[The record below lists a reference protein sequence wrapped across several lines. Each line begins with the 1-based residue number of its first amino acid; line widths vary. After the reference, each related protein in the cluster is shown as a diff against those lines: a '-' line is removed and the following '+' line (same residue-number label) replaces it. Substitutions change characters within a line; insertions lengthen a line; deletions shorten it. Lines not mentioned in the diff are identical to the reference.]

1 MTNKKLKF
9 AAMSVALTACV
20 AAQPLAANAAEN
32 LRPVADDPAPEQ
44 NEPSEA
50 SSSSEETVEE
60 IKNETLNPDPEPSED
75 MDVKEAFGDDVDIKY
90 DLDKATKDEET
101 GTVTTP
107 GDVIRKEDPDQPGE
121 TEETDKTGETDPSG
135 STDET
140 GKTGET
146 DGSEEAG
153 EVIGSAERNETDES
167 SSNTVTPDPGAPST
181 PSGPSV
187 SGTDE
192 DGNTTITTPTLTPG
206 TDTTITEGTGSA
218 TADNEKKPDVTETA
232 PGDINVKDELDGA
245 EIPWDVKADDEKK
258 IGDTQY
264 VVKDVQNDG
273 DKQTLTLE
281 KNESMTDKMTPE
293 DIAKLVDANYQP
305 GEEEGTYTLTRED
318 SYVDED
324 GNEHTVITFIKVN
337 GDGLVTTTTTTVLKL
352 KREKVGHTEIGNVES
367 KIEYPDVTVTN
378 EKDNKDSFTIKKDE
392 LESLIEQ
399 AKKDR
404 NTKTEGKKTTYTTT
418 TKDGK
423 TYTITVDEVA
433 AETLSDAEIYEKA
446 NLDKNKYDLGA
457 DGKIYYIGNGE
468 RVELTPEQK
477 DAFRKTLSITV
488 NVEEDVKGTKDK
500 VEDGKNPDQIKN
512 DVALGSVKDA
522 LNNAVDE
529 LLKNRTITP
538 EEADALK
545 ARISA
550 ATAKELDTVK
560 GGVFKAD
567 NIGKE
572 NKSFE
577 LKYSGAE
584 VEDKGTSRDNTDT
597 KTDITDHEVNGTAY
611 VIGGSKTWTSTETID
626 STITSILNGDH
637 TTLPEEFKDA
647 KIDRDGNNR
656 ITQITIGSDVY
667 TFEYTDH
674 VALTE
679 ELLDALRKKAAEE
692 GWEFNEK
699 DIQSNLTSVKWTK
712 TTTTPGEKD
721 FDISEKNSIV
731 KAKDGTYTITINDT
745 TQTGFSTT
753 DNGKTYT
760 KTEGNKTTTITVT
773 DTDTALD
780 DKDAIK
786 KLLSKQYKVDVDK
799 ITLGENG
806 TARWTKDG
814 VTVEV
819 SYSKTSK
826 LLTMTETVLSHAN
839 APVIDDL
846 VSAVMEKAE
855 SLGEGDQLIL
865 SGSKKY
871 TITRKDGKLIMKDE
885 LGHLVKDAA
894 TVKETVTE
902 IVKTI
907 ATNYIHYDELSPEE
921 RWELLD
927 LQQGYADG
935 ASNKYT
941 GGCDSYWPE
950 EGYENNAGEWKDG
963 QWVAKKDNDGKIIG
977 ETPAQ
982 PTTNFDHLGLDA
994 DVEIETEDGTVIGG
1008 LLLNG
1013 SLGKKYELSF
1023 TYGHKEQ
1030 IAGHVDMDKYPD
1042 KKYDGSKTYDNKDEL
1057 HKTTGALDA
1066 KLSTTVK
1073 QTDGQLWNRSKNDY
1087 ETKTKLTYTCQDKDN
1102 TNAFSGKRFYTIVG
1116 KVAYNKMDGTY
1127 SKEAADAIVEDL
1139 QNKQGK
1145 TNALSVPIQLKD
1157 GSTVY
1162 YVYSDVT
1169 DVTATGYMTA
1179 SANTSAHQNLSGW
1192 KPGQKDLNDNS
1203 IPYNGNPNAG
1213 DYDLRIQGLRL
1224 VDGKVQGSYGVEYS
1238 LNMTTI
1244 KNTGTGTDNVLTVL
1258 DHTTTHTSTGTDRY
1272 GSYTVDYEQD
1282 FGWKDSEDETAKVKG
1297 EVHDSYTT
1305 FKDLIHKIFRGKN
1318 SGKEEGG
1325 SFRYSYKT
1333 EKDAELTPVSK
1344 TETSVKHAKVK
1355 YDYTTIDT
1363 AHVLIPGETTVVVT
1377 PEDPDLPAPDDET
1390 PVVTPETPEL
1400 PPVQDAAPD
1409 AEPTTDVVIT
1419 PATPELP
1426 PVQDAAP
1433 DVISAL
1439 PKTGVNWTA
1448 AIGMALSGMAL
1459 MAAGAFTSLF
1469 HKAKH

>member
-50 SSSSEETVEE
+50 SSASEETVEE
-60 IKNETLNPDPEPSED
+60 IKNETLNQDPEPSED

-90 DLDKATKDEET
+90 DPDKATKDEET

-121 TEETDKTGETDPSG
+121 T
-135 STDET
+135 DET
-140 GKTGET
+140 GKT

-232 PGDINVKDELDGA
+232 PDDINVKDELGGA
-245 EIPWDVKADDEKK
+245 EIPWDVKADNEKK

-264 VVKDVQNDG
+264 VVKDVQNNG

-281 KNESMTDKMTPE
+281 KTEEKTDKMTPE

-318 SYVDED
+318 SYIDED

-352 KREKVGHTEIGNVES
+352 QREKVGHTEAGKVES

-378 EKDNKDSFTIKKDE
+378 ENDGKDSFTIKKEE

-399 AKKDR
+399 AKKDQ
-404 NTKTEGKKTTYTTT
+404 NTKTEGKKTTYTT

-423 TYTITVDEVA
+423 TYTITVDESAV
-433 AETLSDAEIYEKA
+433 ETLSDAEIYEKA
-446 NLDKNKYDLGA
+446 NLDKEKYALE

-468 RVELTPEQK
+468 RVELTLEQK

-488 NVEEDVKGTKDK
+488 KVEEDKKGTEDK

-522 LNNAVDE
+522 LKNAVDE
-529 LLKNRTITP
+529 LLKNKTITQ

-545 ARISA
+545 AKINA
-550 ATAKELDTVK
+550 ATAEDLNTAE

-577 LKYSGAE
+577 LKYSGAA
-584 VEDKGTSRDNTDT
+584 VDDKGTPKADTDT
-597 KTDITDHEVNGTAY
+597 KTDIIDHEVNGTAY
-611 VIGGSKTWTSTETID
+611 VIGGKTYWKDQSG
-626 STITSILNGDH
+626 TITD
-637 TTLPEEFKDA
+637 PDKDSPV
-647 KIDRDGNNR
+647 GNLSSN
-656 ITQITIGSDVY
+656 Y
-667 TFEYTDH
+667 TEAPANATP
-674 VALTE
+674 
-679 ELLDALRKKAAEE
+679 
-692 GWEFNEK
+692 G
-699 DIQSNLTSVKWTK
+699 SVK
-712 TTTTPGEKD
+712 
-721 FDISEKNSIV
+721 
-731 KAKDGTYTITINDT
+731 
-745 TQTGFSTT
+745 
-753 DNGKTYT
+753 
-760 KTEGNKTTTITVT
+760 
-773 DTDTALD
+773 
-780 DKDAIK
+780 
-786 KLLSKQYKVDVDK
+786 
-799 ITLGENG
+799 
-806 TARWTKDG
+806 R
-814 VTVEV
+814 
-819 SYSKTSK
+819 
-826 LLTMTETVLSHAN
+826 
-839 APVIDDL
+839 DL
-846 VSAVMEKAE
+846 K
-855 SLGEGDQLIL
+855 G
-865 SGSKKY
+865 
-871 TITRKDGKLIMKDE
+871 R
-885 LGHLVKDAA
+885 
-894 TVKETVTE
+894 VTE
-902 IVKTI
+902 
-907 ATNYIHYDELSPEE
+907 Y
-921 RWELLD
+921 
-927 LQQGYADG
+927 
-935 ASNKYT
+935 
-941 GGCDSYWPE
+941 
-950 EGYENNAGEWKDG
+950 
-963 QWVAKKDNDGKIIG
+963 KI
-977 ETPAQ
+977 
-982 PTTNFDHLGLDA
+982 
-994 DVEIETEDGTVIGG
+994 
-1008 LLLNG
+1008 
-1013 SLGKKYELSF
+1013 
-1023 TYGHKEQ
+1023 
-1030 IAGHVDMDKYPD
+1030 
-1042 KKYDGSKTYDNKDEL
+1042 GSKTYTFTYSDLTDEEINAL
-1057 HKTTGALDA
+1057 KKQAEKAGWDITHFEVDATSVYWTITEDDTT
-1066 KLSTTVK
+1066 TTVK
-1073 QTDGQLWNRSKNDY
+1073 AEDTFLGEVKSDNYWTETWDETNRTWTISYKDAKGKTQTISGLTKN
-1087 ETKTKLTYTCQDKDN
+1087 K
-1102 TNAFSGKRFYTIVG
+1102 
-1116 KVAYNKMDGTY
+1116 DGTY
-1127 SKEAADAIVEDL
+1127 SKTEKDTTTTISFAPGKTLSTPDVEDL
-1139 QNKQGK
+1139 LKKKFNETDSEISEIKVNSDGTATFKKNGILYTVKYDANRTDMNIK
-1145 TNALSVPIQLKD
+1145 TEKD
-1157 GSTVY
+1157 VRTGEKVSGAFNSEKEYLDWIHAEIDKAAAAGEGLQIGDVKIDHGTSDAELIRLVEKVVRY
-1162 YVYSDVT
+1162 DELEEDDLIKFLQDQKKTSKSPGRKEHVDLDVAADLVDKDTNDEFDAVILDPTFVISSDVT
-1169 DVTATGYMTA
+1169 DLVKNGSGTHIDLQDYISYDSASKQNEYKHSGSNSMKGDEYYHVTGTVAYGQLFKDTASTTSGGAGTFSSKADAEKAAREYAEKNGLDYTKLQFVEFHTSQDNRKGGPGPGPSKDETYWKVYEHTATLSAYGYMGQE
-1179 SANTSAHQNLSGW
+1179 SNTCYIG
-1192 KPGQKDLNDNS
+1192 
-1203 IPYNGNPNAG
+1203 
-1213 DYDLRIQGLRL
+1213 YDLLLNNLTLVKDKVYAQGK
-1224 VDGKVQGSYGVEYS
+1224 D
-1238 LNMTTI
+1238 
-1244 KNTGTGTDNVLTVL
+1244 
-1258 DHTTTHTSTGTDRY
+1258 TTTWSNTLYRTKKDTLDTSTIEGQLLAIKEATYQQTVKGKFTDGTDRY

-1282 FGWKDSEDETAKVKG
+1282 LSWKDSCGNPTKVKG
-1297 EVHDSYTT
+1297 KAHNSYTT
-1305 FKDLIHKIFRGKN
+1305 FKDLIHKIFGGKG

-1333 EKDAELTPVSK
+1333 EKDAELAPVSK
-1344 TETSVKHAKVK
+1344 TETSVKHAEVK

-1363 AHVLIPGETTVVVT
+1363 AHVLIPGETTVIVPPTT

-1400 PPVQDAAPD
+1400 PPVQDATPD

>member
-1 MTNKKLKF
+1 M
-9 AAMSVALTACV
+9 
-20 AAQPLAANAAEN
+20 
-32 LRPVADDPAPEQ
+32 
-44 NEPSEA
+44 
-50 SSSSEETVEE
+50 
-60 IKNETLNPDPEPSED
+60 
-75 MDVKEAFGDDVDIKY
+75 
-90 DLDKATKDEET
+90 
-101 GTVTTP
+101 
-107 GDVIRKEDPDQPGE
+107 
-121 TEETDKTGETDPSG
+121 
-135 STDET
+135 
-140 GKTGET
+140 
-146 DGSEEAG
+146 
-153 EVIGSAERNETDES
+153 
-167 SSNTVTPDPGAPST
+167 
-181 PSGPSV
+181 
-187 SGTDE
+187 
-192 DGNTTITTPTLTPG
+192 
-206 TDTTITEGTGSA
+206 
-218 TADNEKKPDVTETA
+218 
-232 PGDINVKDELDGA
+232 
-245 EIPWDVKADDEKK
+245 
-258 IGDTQY
+258 
-264 VVKDVQNDG
+264 
-273 DKQTLTLE
+273 
-281 KNESMTDKMTPE
+281 
-293 DIAKLVDANYQP
+293 
-305 GEEEGTYTLTRED
+305 
-318 SYVDED
+318 
-324 GNEHTVITFIKVN
+324 
-337 GDGLVTTTTTTVLKL
+337 
-352 KREKVGHTEIGNVES
+352 
-367 KIEYPDVTVTN
+367 
-378 EKDNKDSFTIKKDE
+378 
-392 LESLIEQ
+392 
-399 AKKDR
+399 
-404 NTKTEGKKTTYTTT
+404 
-418 TKDGK
+418 
-423 TYTITVDEVA
+423 
-433 AETLSDAEIYEKA
+433 
-446 NLDKNKYDLGA
+446 
-457 DGKIYYIGNGE
+457 
-468 RVELTPEQK
+468 
-477 DAFRKTLSITV
+477 
-488 NVEEDVKGTKDK
+488 
-500 VEDGKNPDQIKN
+500 
-512 DVALGSVKDA
+512 
-522 LNNAVDE
+522 
-529 LLKNRTITP
+529 KNRTITP

-545 ARISA
+545 AKISA
-550 ATAKELDTVK
+550 ATARELDTVK

-584 VEDKGTSRDNTDT
+584 VEDKGNSKADTDT

-611 VIGGSKTWTSTETID
+611 VIGGKTYWKDQTG
-626 STITSILNGDH
+626 TITKTDTGSPVGNLSRDY
-637 TTLPEEFKDA
+637 TQAPADA
-647 KIDRDGNNR
+647 DPGSVMHDSKGRVTEYKIGNE
-656 ITQITIGSDVY
+656 TY
-667 TFEYTDH
+667 TFTYSD
-674 VALTE
+674 LTLE
-679 ELLDALRKKAAEE
+679 EIAALRKQAEKA
-692 GWEFNEK
+692 GW
-699 DIQSNLTSVKWTK
+699 DITSFDVNATSVKWTK
-712 TTTTPGEKD
+712 TTTTHGEKD

-731 KAKDGTYTITINDT
+731 KAEDGTYTITIDGKT
-745 TQTGFSTT
+745 PQTGFSTT

-760 KTEGNKTTTITVT
+760 KTDGNKTTTITVT
-773 DTDTALD
+773 DTDLD
-780 DKDAIK
+780 DDNAIK
-786 KLLSKQYKVDVDK
+786 NLLSKQYKVDIDK
-799 ITLGENG
+799 ITFGENG
-806 TARWTKDG
+806 TASWTADDG
-814 VTVEV
+814 STVEV

-950 EGYENNAGEWKDG
+950 EGYENNAGEWKNG
-963 QWVAKKDNDGKIIG
+963 QWVAIKDKDGKIIG
-977 ETPAQ
+977 ETPQQSA
-982 PTTNFDHLGLDA
+982 THFDHLGLDA
-994 DVEIETEDGTVIGG
+994 DVDIEAEDGTVIDG

-1013 SLGKKYELSF
+1013 SLGKEYKLSF

-1057 HKTTGALDA
+1057 HKTTGALNA
-1066 KLSTTVK
+1066 KLSTTI
-1073 QTDGQLWNRSKNDY
+1073 TETTGQIWNRSNNDY
-1087 ETKTKLTYTCQDKDN
+1087 DSKTKLTYTCQDEDN

-1139 QNKQGK
+1139 QNNQGK

-1162 YVYSDVT
+1162 YVYKDVT

-1179 SANTSAHQNLSGW
+1179 SANTSANQNRNGW
-1192 KPGQKDLNDNS
+1192 RPGQKVNGNS

-1244 KNTGTGTDNVLTVL
+1244 KNTGTDTDNVLTVL
-1258 DHTTTHTSTGTDRY
+1258 DHTTTHTSTDTDRY
-1272 GSYTVDYEQD
+1272 GSYTVDYVQD

-1305 FKDLIHKIFRGKN
+1305 FKDLIHKIFRGEASGKN

-1400 PPVQDAAPD
+1400 PPVQDATPD

>member
-90 DLDKATKDEET
+90 DPDKATKDEET

-232 PGDINVKDELDGA
+232 PDDINVKDELDGA

-281 KNESMTDKMTPE
+281 KTESTTDKMTPE

-305 GEEEGTYTLTRED
+305 GEEE
-318 SYVDED
+318 
-324 GNEHTVITFIKVN
+324 
-337 GDGLVTTTTTTVLKL
+337 
-352 KREKVGHTEIGNVES
+352 
-367 KIEYPDVTVTN
+367 
-378 EKDNKDSFTIKKDE
+378 
-392 LESLIEQ
+392 
-399 AKKDR
+399 
-404 NTKTEGKKTTYTTT
+404 
-418 TKDGK
+418 
-423 TYTITVDEVA
+423 
-433 AETLSDAEIYEKA
+433 
-446 NLDKNKYDLGA
+446 
-457 DGKIYYIGNGE
+457 
-468 RVELTPEQK
+468 
-477 DAFRKTLSITV
+477 
-488 NVEEDVKGTKDK
+488 
-500 VEDGKNPDQIKN
+500 
-512 DVALGSVKDA
+512 
-522 LNNAVDE
+522 
-529 LLKNRTITP
+529 
-538 EEADALK
+538 
-545 ARISA
+545 
-550 ATAKELDTVK
+550 
-560 GGVFKAD
+560 
-567 NIGKE
+567 
-572 NKSFE
+572 
-577 LKYSGAE
+577 
-584 VEDKGTSRDNTDT
+584 
-597 KTDITDHEVNGTAY
+597 
-611 VIGGSKTWTSTETID
+611 
-626 STITSILNGDH
+626 
-637 TTLPEEFKDA
+637 
-647 KIDRDGNNR
+647 
-656 ITQITIGSDVY
+656 
-667 TFEYTDH
+667 
-674 VALTE
+674 
-679 ELLDALRKKAAEE
+679 
-692 GWEFNEK
+692 
-699 DIQSNLTSVKWTK
+699 
-712 TTTTPGEKD
+712 
-721 FDISEKNSIV
+721 
-731 KAKDGTYTITINDT
+731 GTYTITINDT

-760 KTEGNKTTTITVT
+760 KTEGNKTITV
-773 DTDTALD
+773 TDTALD
-780 DKDAIK
+780 DEDAIK
-786 KLLSKQYKVDVDK
+786 NLLSKQYKVDIDK
-799 ITLGENG
+799 ITFGKNG
-806 TARWTKDG
+806 TASWTADDG
-814 VTVEV
+814 STVEV
-819 SYSKTSK
+819 HYSKTSK
-826 LLTMTETVLSHAN
+826 LLTMTETVVSHAN

-846 VSAVMEKAE
+846 VSDVMKKAE
-855 SLGEGDQLIL
+855 SLKEGDQLIL

-885 LGHLVKDAA
+885 LGNLVKDAA
-894 TVKETVTE
+894 TVKKTVTE

-950 EGYENNAGEWKDG
+950 EGYENNAGEWKDS
-963 QWVAKKDNDGKIIG
+963 QWVAKKDTDGKIIG

-994 DVEIETEDGTVIGG
+994 DVDIETEDGTVIGG

-1013 SLGKKYELSF
+1013 SLGEKYELSF

-1030 IAGHVDMDKYPD
+1030 IAGYVDMDKYPD
-1042 KKYDGSKTYDNKDEL
+1042 KKHDGTIYNNKGEL

-1066 KLSTTVK
+1066 KLSTTI
-1073 QTDGQLWNRSKNDY
+1073 TETTGQIWNRSKNDY
-1087 ETKTKLTYTCQDKDN
+1087 DSKTKLTYTCQDESN

-1127 SKEAADAIVEDL
+1127 SKEVAGAIVEDL
-1139 QNKQGK
+1139 QNNQGK

-1157 GSTVY
+1157 GTTVY
-1162 YVYSDVT
+1162 YVYQDVT

-1179 SANTSAHQNLSGW
+1179 SANTSAKQNRNGW
-1192 KPGQKDLNDNS
+1192 KPGQKVNGNS
-1203 IPYNGNPNAG
+1203 IPYNGNHNAG

-1244 KNTGTGTDNVLTVL
+1244 KNTGTDTDNVLTVL
-1258 DHTTTHTSTGTDRY
+1258 DHTTTHTSTDTDRY
-1272 GSYTVDYEQD
+1272 GSYTVDYVQD

-1297 EVHDSYTT
+1297 AVHDSYTT
-1305 FKDLIHKIFRGKN
+1305 FKDLIHKIFCGEA
-1318 SGKEEGG
+1318 SGEEEGG

-1400 PPVQDAAPD
+1400 PPVQDATPD

>member
-20 AAQPLAANAAEN
+20 AAQPLAAHAVED
-32 LRPVADDPAPEQ
+32 LGPVVGGPAPEQ

-90 DLDKATKDEET
+90 NPDKATKDEET

-121 TEETDKTGETDPSG
+121 TDKTDKTGETDPSG

-192 DGNTTITTPTLTPG
+192 DGNPTITTPTLTPG

-232 PGDINVKDELDGA
+232 PDDINVKDELDGA
-245 EIPWDVKADDEKK
+245 EIPWDVEADDEKK

-264 VVKDVQNDG
+264 VVKGVQNDG

-281 KNESMTDKMTPE
+281 KTESTTDKMTPE

-352 KREKVGHTEIGNVES
+352 QREKVGHTESGKVES

-378 EKDNKDSFTIKKDE
+378 EKDDKDSFTIKKAE
-392 LESLIEQ
+392 LDSLIKQ
-399 AKKDR
+399 AKKDQ
-404 NTKTEGKKTTYTTT
+404 NTKTEGKKTTYTT

-433 AETLSDAEIYEKA
+433 AELLSDAEIYEKA
-446 NLDKNKYDLGA
+446 NLDKNKYDLGK

-468 RVELTPEQK
+468 HVELTPEQK

-488 NVEEDVKGTKDK
+488 NVEEDVKGTEDK
-500 VEDGKNPDQIKN
+500 VEDGKKPDQIKN
-512 DVALGSVKDA
+512 DVALDSVKDA
-522 LNNAVDE
+522 LTKAVDE
-529 LLKNRTITP
+529 LLKNDTITK
-538 EEADALK
+538 EEADTLK
-545 ARISA
+545 AKISA

-567 NIGKE
+567 DIGE
-572 NKSFE
+572 NHKSFE

-584 VEDKGTSRDNTDT
+584 VEDKGNSKADTDT

-611 VIGGSKTWTSTETID
+611 VIGGSKTWTSTETIN

-656 ITQITIGSDVY
+656 ITQITIGNDVY
-667 TFEYTDH
+667 IFEYTDH

-692 GWEFNEK
+692 GWEFNET

-712 TTTTPGEKD
+712 TTTTPGETD

-731 KAKDGTYTITINDT
+731 KAEDGTYTITIDGKT
-745 TQTGFSTT
+745 PQTGFSKA

-773 DTDTALD
+773 DTDLD
-780 DKDAIK
+780 DDNAIK
-786 KLLSKQYKVDVDK
+786 NLLSKQYKVDIDK
-799 ITLGENG
+799 ITFGKNG
-806 TARWTKDG
+806 TASWTADDG
-814 VTVEV
+814 STVEV
-819 SYSKTSK
+819 HYSKTSK
-826 LLTMTETVLSHAN
+826 LLTMTETVVSHAN

-846 VSAVMEKAE
+846 VSDVMKKAE

-885 LGHLVKDAA
+885 LGNLVKDAA

-977 ETPAQ
+977 ETPQQSA
-982 PTTNFDHLGLDA
+982 THFDHLGLDA
-994 DVEIETEDGTVIGG
+994 DVDIETEKGNVIGG

-1013 SLGKKYELSF
+1013 SLGKEYELSF

-1030 IAGHVDMDKYPD
+1030 IAGYVDMDKYPD
-1042 KKYDGSKTYDNKDEL
+1042 KKHDSSKTYDNKDEL

-1087 ETKTKLTYTCQDKDN
+1087 DSKTKLTYTCQDEDN

-1116 KVAYNKMDGTY
+1116 KVAYNKTGEFSTPE
-1127 SKEAADAIVEDL
+1127 EAKQAVDDL
-1139 QNKQGK
+1139 KDKQGK
-1145 TNALSVPIQLKD
+1145 KNALSVPIQLKD
-1157 GSTVY
+1157 GTTVY
-1162 YVYSDVT
+1162 YVYQDVT

-1179 SANTSAHQNLSGW
+1179 SANTSANQNRNGW
-1192 KPGQKDLNDNS
+1192 RPGQKVNGNS

-1258 DHTTTHTSTGTDRY
+1258 DHTTTHTSTDTDRY
-1272 GSYTVDYEQD
+1272 GSYTVDYAQD
-1282 FGWKDSEDETAKVKG
+1282 FGWKDSEDETTKVKG

-1305 FKDLIHKIFRGKN
+1305 FKDLIHKIFHGKG

-1400 PPVQDAAPD
+1400 PPVQDATPD

-1448 AIGMALSGMAL
+1448 VIGMALSGMAL

>member
-90 DLDKATKDEET
+90 DPDKATKDEET

-107 GDVIRKEDPDQPGE
+107 GNVIRKEDPDQPGE

-153 EVIGSAERNETDES
+153 KVIGSAERNETDES

-192 DGNTTITTPTLTPG
+192 DGTPTITTPTLTPG

-281 KNESMTDKMTPE
+281 KTESTTDKMTPE

-392 LESLIEQ
+392 LDSLIEQ
-399 AKKDR
+399 AKKDQ
-404 NTKTEGKKTTYTTT
+404 NTKTEGKKITYTT

-423 TYTITVDEVA
+423 TYTITVDEGA
-433 AETLSDAEIYEKA
+433 AELLSDAEIYEKA
-446 NLDKNKYDLGA
+446 NLDKSKYDLGK

-512 DVALGSVKDA
+512 DVALDSVKDA
-522 LNNAVDE
+522 LTKAVDE
-529 LLKNRTITP
+529 LLENDTITK

-545 ARISA
+545 AKISA

-577 LKYSGAE
+577 LNYSGAD
-584 VEDKGTSRDNTDT
+584 VTDVPGTPTGDTDR
-597 KTDITDHEVNGTAY
+597 TDHNVTGTAY
-611 VIGGSKTWTSTETID
+611 VIGGKTYWKDQTGTITEPDTGSPMDNLSSDYKTAPATADPGSVKRDLKGRVVKYKIGNKTYTFTYSDLTYSDLTDEEINALKKQAEKEGWDITRFEVDATSVYWTITEDDTTTTVNDDRFLGEVKSDNYWTETWDETSRTWTISY
-626 STITSILNGDH
+626 
-637 TTLPEEFKDA
+637 KDA
-647 KIDRDGNNR
+647 KGNPKTISGLTKNEDGTYPKTEKDTTTTISFAPGKTLSTPDVGDLLKKKFNETDSEISEIKVNSDGTATFKKNGILYTVKYDASSRDMK
-656 ITQITIGSDVY
+656 IETKTETKTEVTEAFTDESDY
-667 TFEYTDH
+667 LEWIRG
-674 VALTE
+674 E
-679 ELLDALRKKAAEE
+679 IKAAEDAGE
-692 GWEFNEK
+692 QIEINGHPVTSEWTDGKLLEIKSEAVSFDKLTKQQIIELLNQQK
-699 DIQSNLTSVKWTK
+699 DAAYKKGDFFTRRNNHTDLDIAAKL
-712 TTTTPGEKD
+712 KD
-721 FDISEKNSIV
+721 SDHQDSAGNDLIYDAVIV
-731 KAKDGTYTITINDT
+731 NPTFTVNKDADKLLDSG
-745 TQTGFSTT
+745 
-753 DNGKTYT
+753 
-760 KTEGNKTTTITVT
+760 EGNKII
-773 DTDTALD
+773 DLQ
-780 DKDAIK
+780 K
-786 KLLSKQYKVDVDK
+786 K
-799 ITLGENG
+799 I
-806 TARWTKDG
+806 
-814 VTVEV
+814 
-819 SYSKTSK
+819 SY
-826 LLTMTETVLSHAN
+826 
-839 APVIDDL
+839 D
-846 VSAVMEKAE
+846 
-855 SLGEGDQLIL
+855 
-865 SGSKKY
+865 SGSSY
-871 TITRKDGKLIMKDE
+871 YEYQHNM
-885 LGHLVKDAA
+885 
-894 TVKETVTE
+894 
-902 IVKTI
+902 
-907 ATNYIHYDELSPEE
+907 
-921 RWELLD
+921 
-927 LQQGYADG
+927 
-935 ASNKYT
+935 SN
-941 GGCDSYWPE
+941 S
-950 EGYENNAGEWKDG
+950 
-963 QWVAKKDNDGKIIG
+963 
-977 ETPAQ
+977 
-982 PTTNFDHLGLDA
+982 
-994 DVEIETEDGTVIGG
+994 
-1008 LLLNG
+1008 G
-1013 SLGKKYELSF
+1013 S
-1023 TYGHKEQ
+1023 Q
-1030 IAGHVDMDKYPD
+1030 V
-1042 KKYDGSKTYDNKDEL
+1042 DGS
-1057 HKTTGALDA
+1057 
-1066 KLSTTVK
+1066 
-1073 QTDGQLWNRSKNDY
+1073 Q
-1087 ETKTKLTYTCQDKDN
+1087 
-1102 TNAFSGKRFYTIVG
+1102 FYSVTG
-1116 KVAYNKMDGTY
+1116 KVAYGQLFKDAPSSYYGGVGTFNN
-1127 SKEAADAIVEDL
+1127 EAAARKYAEANGLDPDKL
-1139 QNKQGK
+1139 QFVQFYTKQGNSPSNNSYWK
-1145 TNALSVPIQLKD
+1145 
-1157 GSTVY
+1157 VY
-1162 YVYSDVT
+1162 EHSADL
-1169 DVTATGYMTA
+1169 TAYGYMTQ
-1179 SANTSAHQNLSGW
+1179 SSNTC
-1192 KPGQKDLNDNS
+1192 S
-1203 IPYNGNPNAG
+1203 IKNQGG
-1213 DYDLRIQGLRL
+1213 YDLLLSQLILHEDKVYGQGHE
-1224 VDGKVQGSYGVEYS
+1224 VKTYS
-1238 LNMTTI
+1238 GTVTRTKSSTDTNTI
-1244 KNTGTGTDNVLTVL
+1244 EGQLLAIKEATYQQTVKGQFTD
-1258 DHTTTHTSTGTDRY
+1258 GTDRY
-1272 GSYTVDYEQD
+1272 GSYTVDYAQD
-1282 FGWKDSEDETAKVKG
+1282 FGWKDSEDETTKVKG
-1297 EVHDSYTT
+1297 EFHGSYTT
-1305 FKDLIHKIFRGKN
+1305 FKDLIHKIFHGKG

-1333 EKDAELTPVSK
+1333 EKDAELAPVSK

>member
-44 NEPSEA
+44 NESSEA

-90 DLDKATKDEET
+90 DPDKATKDEET
-101 GTVTTP
+101 GTATTP

-192 DGNTTITTPTLTPG
+192 DGNPTITTPTLTPG

-245 EIPWDVKADDEKK
+245 EIPWDVEADDEKK
-258 IGDTQY
+258 IGDTLY
-264 VVKDVQNDG
+264 VVKGVRNDG

-281 KNESMTDKMTPE
+281 KTESTTDKMTPE

-305 GEEEGTYTLTRED
+305 GEEEGIYTLTRED

-352 KREKVGHTEIGNVES
+352 QREKVGHTEIGNVES

-378 EKDNKDSFTIKKDE
+378 EKDNKDAFTIKKDK
-392 LESLIEQ
+392 LDSLIEQ

-404 NTKTEGKKTTYTTT
+404 NTKTEGNKTTYTT

-423 TYTITVDEVA
+423 TYTITVDEGAV
-433 AETLSDAEIYEKA
+433 ETLSDAEIYEKA
-446 NLDKNKYDLGA
+446 NLDKSKYDLGK

-488 NVEEDVKGTKDK
+488 NVEEDVKGTEDK
-500 VEDGKNPDQIKN
+500 VEDNKDPEQIKS
-512 DVALGSVKDA
+512 DVALDSVKDA

-529 LLKNRTITP
+529 LLKNRTITQK
-538 EEADALK
+538 EADALK
-545 ARISA
+545 AKISA
-550 ATAKELDTVK
+550 ATAKDLNTAE

-567 NIGKE
+567 DIGE
-572 NKSFE
+572 NHKSFE

-584 VEDKGTSRDNTDT
+584 VEDKGNSKADTDT

-611 VIGGSKTWTSTETID
+611 VIGGKTYWKDQTG
-626 STITSILNGDH
+626 TITEPD
-637 TTLPEEFKDA
+637 KDSPV
-647 KIDRDGNNR
+647 GNLSSN
-656 ITQITIGSDVY
+656 Y
-667 TFEYTDH
+667 TE
-674 VALTE
+674 APA
-679 ELLDALRKKAAEE
+679 DADP
-692 GWEFNEK
+692 G
-699 DIQSNLTSVKWTK
+699 SVK
-712 TTTTPGEKD
+712 
-721 FDISEKNSIV
+721 
-731 KAKDGTYTITINDT
+731 
-745 TQTGFSTT
+745 
-753 DNGKTYT
+753 
-760 KTEGNKTTTITVT
+760 
-773 DTDTALD
+773 
-780 DKDAIK
+780 
-786 KLLSKQYKVDVDK
+786 
-799 ITLGENG
+799 
-806 TARWTKDG
+806 R
-814 VTVEV
+814 
-819 SYSKTSK
+819 
-826 LLTMTETVLSHAN
+826 
-839 APVIDDL
+839 DL
-846 VSAVMEKAE
+846 K
-855 SLGEGDQLIL
+855 G
-865 SGSKKY
+865 
-871 TITRKDGKLIMKDE
+871 R
-885 LGHLVKDAA
+885 
-894 TVKETVTE
+894 VTE
-902 IVKTI
+902 
-907 ATNYIHYDELSPEE
+907 Y
-921 RWELLD
+921 
-927 LQQGYADG
+927 
-935 ASNKYT
+935 
-941 GGCDSYWPE
+941 
-950 EGYENNAGEWKDG
+950 
-963 QWVAKKDNDGKIIG
+963 KI
-977 ETPAQ
+977 
-982 PTTNFDHLGLDA
+982 
-994 DVEIETEDGTVIGG
+994 
-1008 LLLNG
+1008 
-1013 SLGKKYELSF
+1013 
-1023 TYGHKEQ
+1023 
-1030 IAGHVDMDKYPD
+1030 
-1042 KKYDGSKTYDNKDEL
+1042 GSKTYTFTYSDLTTEEINALKKQAEKEGWDITRFEVDATSVYWTITEDDTTTTVNADRTFLGEVKSDNYWTETWDETSRTWTISY
-1057 HKTTGALDA
+1057 KDA
-1066 KLSTTVK
+1066 KGNP
-1073 QTDGQLWNRSKNDY
+1073 QTISGLTKN
-1087 ETKTKLTYTCQDKDN
+1087 E
-1102 TNAFSGKRFYTIVG
+1102 
-1116 KVAYNKMDGTY
+1116 DGTY
-1127 SKEAADAIVEDL
+1127 SKTEKDTTTTISFAPGKTLSTPDVGDLLKKKFNETDSEISEIKVNSDGTATFKKNGILYTVKYDASSRDMKIETKTETKTEVTEAFTDESDYLEWIRGEIKAAEDAGEQIEINGHPVTSEWTDGKLLEIKSEAVSFDKLNKQQIIDLLNQQKEAAKEDSFTGWNNHTDLDIAATLKDSDHQDSAGNDLIYDAVIINPTFKVNASAEDL
-1139 QNKQGK
+1139 LDEDKKDQTITLQDKISYDSGSKYYEYQHEMSNNGSRVNGSQFYSVTGQVAYGQLFKEQDTFYGKGTFLNEAQANAAARAYEKEHNLPENSVTIVPFYTNQNHQYSKEPAYWK
-1145 TNALSVPIQLKD
+1145 
-1157 GSTVY
+1157 VY
-1162 YVYSDVT
+1162 EH
-1169 DVTATGYMTA
+1169 TATLTAYGYMTQ
-1179 SANTSAHQNLSGW
+1179 SSNTC
-1192 KPGQKDLNDNS
+1192 S
-1203 IPYNGNPNAG
+1203 IKKQGG
-1213 DYDLRIQGLRL
+1213 YDLLLSQLILHEDKVYGQGHE
-1224 VDGKVQGSYGVEYS
+1224 VKTYS
-1238 LNMTTI
+1238 GTVTRTKSSTDTNTI
-1244 KNTGTGTDNVLTVL
+1244 EGQLLAIKEATYQQTVKGQFTD
-1258 DHTTTHTSTGTDRY
+1258 GTDRY

-1282 FGWKDSEDETAKVKG
+1282 FGWKDSEDETTKVKG
-1297 EVHDSYTT
+1297 EFHGSYTT

-1400 PPVQDAAPD
+1400 PPVQDATPD

-1448 AIGMALSGMAL
+1448 AIGMALSGIAL